1 LPLAEAAARVAASC
15 PLQRLQH
22 ASCAEAGDADAA
34 RSTLRSCVV
43 RAAGEVLWRRPE
55 RLIGMAKK
63 IDPAKCMKIG
73 LGKNYR
79 YRPAQI
85 PIHRWPVS
93 SDFIRC
99 ITKAPK
105 L

>member
-1 LPLAEAAARVAASC
+1 VAASG

-43 RAAGEVLWRRPE
+43 RAAGEVLGRRPE
-55 RLIGMAKK
+55 RLIGMAEK
-63 IDPAKCMKIG
+63 IDPEKCIKIG
-73 LGKNYR
+73 LGKRYR
-79 YRPAQI
+79 YRPAPI

-93 SDFIRC
+93 SDFIQ
-99 ITKAPK
+99 ITKRCF
-105 L
+105 LVI